1 MLHKGKRRLRS
12 KAIAIARPPLES
24 LIVTSPYASEQAQAA
39 KDWIDEV
46 SRICVQSH
54 DGPFATSLTF
64 RFVPLEDRIGMEVV
78 CQEKEQLSL
87 LPAALGHHLDASE
100 IFDVEVSTWCE
111 RLRAAFQDHEITVFD
126 RPALS
131 TAANRRINDPVEG
144 YVPVATADAIAL
156 AAESAFSVSL
166 EVTTAEG
173 ERFDLSA
180 QGALG
185 PVWEGSWT
193 VRGLPVQDRRGFVLK
208 LISIPA
214 RFVGARRLLL
224 RTSDLTPEESSYLAG
239 QANRRLPIELHV
251 LIAKGASRHELLGA
265 LTRAVNAAGV
275 HELPPRC
282 C

>member
-1 MLHKGKRRLRS
+1 MLHKGRQRLRS
-12 KAIAIARPPLES
+12 KAIAIARPPHES
-24 LIVTSPYASEQAQAA
+24 LIVTAPCALEQAQAA

-64 RFVPLEDRIGMEVV
+64 RFVPLEDRIGLEVV
-78 CQEKEQLSL
+78 CQEQEQLSL
-87 LPAALGHHLDASE
+87 LPAALGHHLDASG

-111 RLRAAFQDHEITVFD
+111 RLRAVCQDHEITVFD

-131 TAANRRINDPVEG
+131 TAANRLINDPVEG
-144 YVPVATADAIAL
+144 YVPIATADEIAL
-156 AAESAFSVSL
+156 AAASALSASI

-208 LISIPA
+208 LISVPP
-214 RFVGARRLLL
+214 RFAGARRLLL

-239 QANRRLPIELHV
+239 QANRRLPVELHV
-251 LIAKGASRHELLGA
+251 LIATGASRHELLGA
-265 LTRAVNAAGV
+265 LTQAVNAAGV
-275 HELPPRC
+275 HELPARSR
-282 C
+282 